1 MKIVENYLLKIKDR
15 WVYRVSMGIS
25 HKLLR
30 QLTQHITGNFKVALT
45 REKGTTETNTTQN

>member
-15 WVYRVSMGIS
+15 WVYRVSMGVS